1 MILDQLIEKKELLA
15 YCDLRMRR
23 LTKAKHEE
31 MLRQPPEKRDLVAK
45 RIDARV
51 GGTGPSEETGAW
63 CKIKEERKPIGERLT
78 PTYRKATGREE
89 GDEGGT
95 FMTPNCEKYTIDVT
109 VCKDDLVR
117 CLNAIIAIHG
127 KDIVARCMVDSDE
140 MCFEAETSL
149 IHNCPKDCT
158 MEDCDRCNEGMRD
171 IKTNHRIKTTHCN
184 VSKGYNAMLI
194 PCGILLVAV
203 QSMVMGDMVDIT
215 CKDHDLVH
223 QMNPDGVSQ
232 TGQKKYG
239 SAKVEN

>member
-1 MILDQLIEKKELLA
+1 
-15 YCDLRMRR
+15 
-23 LTKAKHEE
+23 
-31 MLRQPPEKRDLVAK
+31 
-45 RIDARV
+45 
-51 GGTGPSEETGAW
+51 
-63 CKIKEERKPIGERLT
+63 
-78 PTYRKATGREE
+78 
-89 GDEGGT
+89 
-95 FMTPNCEKYTIDVT
+95 MTPNCEKYTIDVT

-203 QSMVMGDMVDIT
+203 QSMVVGDAVDIT
-215 CKDHDLVH
+215 CEGSRSGPG
-223 QMNPDGVSQ
+223 NGVSGCF
-232 TGQKKYG
+232 TNRSEEIWIGESGELCPSIEILNCIPLK
-239 SAKVEN
+239 